1 MRELDHKENWVLKNW
16 YFWAVVLEKTLKSLL
31 DGKEIQPVHPR
42 GNQSWIFIGMTDAE
56 AETPIL
62 WPSDVKSQLVGK
74 YFDAGKHWRQ
84 EKETTEDE
92 MVWWHHRLNGHEL
105 GQTPGDGEGQENQ
118 ACCSPCGC
126 KESDTTEWL
135 KNNSFIYRWK
145 EFNWVGYQAPELP
158 LGLKQQINVRCRGKG
173 TGYLTPAF
181 FGSPAE
187 DLETRIFPP

>member
-1 MRELDHKENWVLKNW
+1 MKLKDACSSEEKNYDKPRQHIKKQRHYFADKGPYSQSYGFSSSHAWMRELDHKENWVLKNW

-126 KESDTTEWL
+126 KESDDWETELTELRL
-135 KNNSFIYRWK
+135 KM
-145 EFNWVGYQAPELP
+145 P
-158 LGLKQQINVRCRGKG
+158 
-173 TGYLTPAF
+173 
-181 FGSPAE
+181 
-187 DLETRIFPP
+187 